1 MVSAELEILLGVGG
15 LGGVAAA
22 AWMLTRNYRRRWVLV
37 SIKGDFTS
45 EHHLPETIPV
55 PRQHAA
61 RVREEDFTFD
71 EAVAWI
77 AQFVRERK
85 RHRLCDEFRTLL
97 RKYEVYRQLAEKMG
111 RGLWKEVLVL
121 GQRLAELDPL
131 DPSAGVARGRAMREL
146 GNYPGAIRY
155 YQQALDL
162 APFHSTAFPEMAS
175 TCRIIGQPGRF
186 RAALDKAKQELGT
199 THPLTIEGRIQLGE
213 LVRVY
218 ADPTDPATVAHIPRE
233 QYVHNLWARIEENTL
248 DPANAL
254 NIGRSMLS
262 DDMPELA
269 DAVIERSE
277 RDYGQS
283 AETLLLKGLVDH
295 YRLNLGAAE
304 QHLRRSLELEDSGA
318 ARFGLGRLLAEKAGR
333 TDDADARAELERAS
347 RQQLRLAIDRDP
359 DLVDAVGMLVEP
371 AWSRGLGGVLAAIE
385 PLKKA
390 YPRNWT
396 IWRVVGDAY
405 MTENQL
411 DKAIQS
417 YQQGLKLQLA
427 DDLLL
432 PCLAA
437 MEQANRKKD
446 MLNLVRN
453 VDHLEQRDAHLRWR
467 VAQVFCEHQCLKE
480 ARKALQ
486 DIVDDEHVAPQLRQ
500 RANEVLDQ
508 LDDIERQQFRQQAKR
523 RKKRPERQ

>member
-1 MVSAELEILLGVGG
+1 MCALCA
-15 LGGVAAA
+15 VAVAV
-22 AWMLTRNYRRRWVLV
+22 WIKTLNYRRRWALV

-61 RVREEDFTFD
+61 RVCEEDFTFD
-71 EAVAWI
+71 EAVGWI
-77 AQFVRERK
+77 GQFVRERK
-85 RHRLCDEFRTLL
+85 RHKLCDEYRTLL
-97 RKYEVYRQLAEKMG
+97 RKYDVYRQLAEKMG
-111 RGLWKEVLVL
+111 RGQWKEVLAL

-162 APFHSTAFPEMAS
+162 SPFHSAAFPEMAS
-175 TCRIIGQPGRF
+175 TCRMIGQPGRF
-186 RAALDKAKQELGT
+186 REALDKAKQELGT

-233 QYVHNLWARIEENTL
+233 QYVHNLWARIEEGPL
-248 DPANAL
+248 DPNNAL
-254 NIGRSMLS
+254 NIGRSMLG

-269 DAVIERSE
+269 DAVIDRSE

-283 AETLLLKGLVDH
+283 AETRLLQGLVDH
-295 YRLNLGAAE
+295 YRLNLAAAE
-304 QHLRRSLELEDSGA
+304 RHLRQSLELEDTGA
-318 ARFGLGRLLAEKAGR
+318 ARFGLGRLLAEKASR
-333 TDDADARAELERAS
+333 TEDVRARAELEHAS

-371 AWSRGLGGVLAAIE
+371 AWSKGLGGVLAAIE

-396 IWRVVGDAY
+396 IWRVLGDAY

-411 DKAIQS
+411 DKAIES
-417 YQQGLKLQLA
+417 YQEGLKLQRA

-437 MEQANRKKD
+437 MEQAERKKD
-446 MLNLVRN
+446 MLALVRRIG
-453 VDHLEQRDAHLRWR
+453 DLEKRDPHLRWR

-486 DIVDDEHVAPQLRQ
+486 NIVDDDHVAPQLRQ

-508 LDDIERQQFRQQAKR
+508 LDDIERQQYRQQTKR
-523 RKKRPERQ
+523 RKKKSDPQ